1 MTAAATVAREMS
13 YFFFWLHQALVAA
26 RGRLSNC
33 GRLSCRMACGI
44 LVPQPRI
51 EPMSPAFIERQI
63 PNQ

>member
-13 YFFFWLHQALVAA
+13 YFYFLAAA
-26 RGRLSNC
+26 RGRLSSC
-33 GRLSCRMACGI
+33 GRLSCRMACGN

-63 PNQ
+63 LNQ